1 MTRVLFLPGA
11 SGAAEFWR
19 PVGASLPRAWDR
31 IYLGWPGLGSEKPD
45 PGVHGFDDLVRLV
58 EDELTEGCDL
68 VAQSMGGV
76 VALRL
81 ALDHPTKVR
90 RLVLAATS
98 GGIDVGGLGGAEW
111 RDDYRNAYP
120 AAEDWITQDRP
131 DHSADIG
138 AIATP
143 TLLLWGDSDPIS
155 PVAVGRQLL
164 ALLPNARLQV
174 IAGGTHS
181 FATERPQETA
191 AAIEAHLR

>member
-19 PVGASLPRAWDR
+19 PVGASLPHAWDT
-31 IYLGWPGLGSEKPD
+31 IFLSWPGLGLEKPD
-45 PGVHGFDDLVRLV
+45 PRVHGFDDLVRLV
-58 EDELTEGCDL
+58 EDQLTEGSDL

-81 ALDHPTKVR
+81 ALEHPTKVR

-98 GGIDVGGLGGAEW
+98 GGIDIGGLGGTEW

-131 DHSADIG
+131 DHSADVG

-155 PVAVGRQLL
+155 PVAVGEHLL

-181 FATERPQETA
+181 FAAERPEETA
-191 AAIEAHLR
+191 AAIKAHLT